1 MNHNNISMI
10 IIMFISGL
18 LSSMYIWS
26 DKISDMRISLN
37 DIYMSSLMTGWMFL
51 LMGIYY
57 KMYNYILPSLITILV
72 TLYMIRNQSFI
83 SPSQYIT
90 GMIPHHSM
98 AITMSKR
105 LLEKGYNLE
114 NKKYIE
120 LKKLLL
126 NIIST
131 QEREIDIL
139 KKLEMVWFE

>member
-139 KKLEMVWFE
+139 KKLEMV

>member
-1 MNHNNISMI
+1 
-10 IIMFISGL
+10 
-18 LSSMYIWS
+18 
-26 DKISDMRISLN
+26 
-37 DIYMSSLMTGWMFL
+37 
-51 LMGIYY
+51 
-57 KMYNYILPSLITILV
+57 
-72 TLYMIRNQSFI
+72 MIRNQSFI

-139 KKLEMVWFE
+139 KKLEMV